1 MFWSGCPSDLTSLN
15 TALLISNKKMNDIVK
30 INKSIKESVFF
41 IKGITIKN
49 EDTLGASLLGNLL
62 KAKDIIRAG
71 EGTIRAGQDF

>member
-1 MFWSGCPSDLTSLN
+1 MFWSGCPSDVTSHN
-15 TALLISNKKMNDIVK
+15 TTLLISNKKMNDIVK

-49 EDTLGASLLGNLL
+49 KDTLGASLLGNLL

-71 EGTIRAGQDF
+71 EVTIRAGQDF